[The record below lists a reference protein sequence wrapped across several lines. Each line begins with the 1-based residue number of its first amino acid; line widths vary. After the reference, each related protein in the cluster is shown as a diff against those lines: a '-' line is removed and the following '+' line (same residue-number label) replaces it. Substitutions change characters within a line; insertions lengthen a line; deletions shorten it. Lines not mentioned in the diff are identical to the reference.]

1 MIREIENKTEWT
13 NDYKVKLFW
22 DLVAELIADAPLLL
36 AEVKRLRKGIEQAV
50 RWSDANATRELLKEM
65 IEW

>member
-22 DLVAELIADAPLLL
+22 DLV